1 MATIQKL
8 PPGVVN
14 KIAAGEVIERPAS
27 VVKELMEN
35 AVDAEAQRI
44 DVSVEKGGADLIRV
58 ADDGCGISADELH
71 LAIESHATSKIYDA
85 EDLFRVTTLGFRGE
99 ALASIAEISH
109 LSLRSRVATSTSGVE
124 LEVYGGERR
133 EQVPVGGPVGTT
145 LEIRNLFFNTPVRRK
160 FMKTTQTEMGHISET
175 FNRIALAHPE
185 RHFSLRHNQRVIHD
199 LAPVSR
205 WDERIAALFGR
216 DLAES
221 LIEVESSD
229 EETRFAGYVADPSVN
244 RGNNRLQYLLL
255 NGRYIRDR
263 SLQYALGEAYRG
275 LLLTGRFPIAFLRL
289 EVPPDIV
296 DVNVHP
302 TKLEVRFQ
310 DGARLYRQLLSGIRN
325 KFLTLDLTPRASSD
339 GEGSGAHDPV
349 KAAHHQ
355 QELRDWAT
363 GQLTRST
370 HTAEPPLARESLDS
384 AVPPFRPFGDDLNR
398 TCNEM
403 LTSPDSESAAEGLPH
418 AVRPPTSSEAALP
431 LTAGVPL
438 AGVQV
443 HNRYLITESEDG
455 VVVIDQHALHERV
468 LYEQIRER
476 VLAGSLEVQKLLIPQ
491 SVSLSPAEAAAVL
504 EHRETLAR
512 LGISIE
518 PFGGDTVLL
527 SSHPAMV
534 TRPDPAE
541 LLRQVA
547 DELVEGERQPQPRD
561 LLDELLHMISCKAA
575 VKAGDPLA
583 AEEVA
588 ALLQQRHLFQDTH
601 HCPHGRPTALVFTCE
616 ELDRRFLRT

>member
-1 MATIQKL
+1 
-8 PPGVVN
+8 
-14 KIAAGEVIERPAS
+14 
-27 VVKELMEN
+27 
-35 AVDAEAQRI
+35 
-44 DVSVEKGGADLIRV
+44 
-58 ADDGCGISADELH
+58 
-71 LAIESHATSKIYDA
+71 
-85 EDLFRVTTLGFRGE
+85 
-99 ALASIAEISH
+99 
-109 LSLRSRVATSTSGVE
+109 
-124 LEVYGGERR
+124 
-133 EQVPVGGPVGTT
+133 
-145 LEIRNLFFNTPVRRK
+145 
-160 FMKTTQTEMGHISET
+160 
-175 FNRIALAHPE
+175 
-185 RHFSLRHNQRVIHD
+185 
-199 LAPVSR
+199 
-205 WDERIAALFGR
+205 
-216 DLAES
+216 
-221 LIEVESSD
+221 
-229 EETRFAGYVADPSVN
+229 
-244 RGNNRLQYLLL
+244 
-255 NGRYIRDR
+255 
-263 SLQYALGEAYRG
+263 
-275 LLLTGRFPIAFLRL
+275 
-289 EVPPDIV
+289 
-296 DVNVHP
+296 
-302 TKLEVRFQ
+302 
-310 DGARLYRQLLSGIRN
+310 
-325 KFLTLDLTPRASSD
+325 
-339 GEGSGAHDPV
+339 
-349 KAAHHQ
+349 
-355 QELRDWAT
+355 
-363 GQLTRST
+363 
-370 HTAEPPLARESLDS
+370 
-384 AVPPFRPFGDDLNR
+384 
-398 TCNEM
+398 M
-403 LTSPDSESAAEGLPH
+403 LTSPDSERAAEDLPSAAQLP
-418 AVRPPTSSEAALP
+418 AASEAAVPLP
-431 LTAGVPL
+431 GVPL

-547 DELVEGERQPQPRD
+547 DELVEGGRQPQPRD